1 MSFYMDPEP
10 NFRFDGSEIQI
21 LDSFKGVKRIIPK
34 FIIKNVVTH
43 RIFFVR
49 TKQTMIRIRLAYNE
63 KSGPVL
69 KYFCFQRTEA

>member
-34 FIIKNVVTH
+34 FIIKNVVAH
-43 RIFFVR
+43 RIFFSELSR
-49 TKQTMIRIRLAYNE
+49 
-63 KSGPVL
+63 P
-69 KYFCFQRTEA
+69 